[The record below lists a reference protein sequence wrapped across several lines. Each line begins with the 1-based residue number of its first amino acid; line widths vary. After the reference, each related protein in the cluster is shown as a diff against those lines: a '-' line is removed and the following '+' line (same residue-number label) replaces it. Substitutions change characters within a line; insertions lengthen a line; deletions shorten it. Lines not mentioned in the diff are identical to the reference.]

1 MLFALI
7 LCLLTAFAAPVAA
20 QETGTTDDG
29 ATAPADD
36 GAVDDGAGVS
46 DEGTQS
52 DEGTPSD
59 EGAVSDDGTAPTDD
73 GTSTSPETD
82 TTGGETPDGSG
93 QDPDALDDGTGV
105 PPLDSDTE
113 GTTLLPPCPTVD
125 DTTVDAADGDGP
137 PAESPSTDPAPDGQP
152 ETANGEAPAPDGCT
166 NLPVEDLPLPEGD
179 DELSGEAP
187 AERPDGEE
195 GDGWTQQPFQPTVVI
210 QDLVDAAQAKVDE
223 AREERVEHIARVRV
237 LRRRIKEL
245 EAQRDA
251 LDVAERTAAVELG
264 EVTDRLQLRA
274 TMAFVVGDNSRLGVA
289 TSNEE
294 ALRADAQAHVVEQIV
309 DDELALIDDYREL
322 RASLSDDALDVV
334 ARLGI
339 VEDLLDAAL
348 ADIDD
353 VDLRIQDLELEV
365 LAFSNGAQSFISGI
379 RFPIGG
385 TYSVPLIDSWGFPR
399 MMGTSDE
406 HWHEGIDI
414 FAPLGS
420 ELVATESGTITNV
433 GVGRLGGLKF
443 WLTGDSGTKWYYAHL
458 SDFAPGLAVGQRV
471 QAGDVLGYVG
481 NTGNALGTPYHLHLQ
496 MHPDGGDPANPYPIL
511 KAASDWERTARASAG
526 LPEIPE

>member
-1 MLFALI
+1 ML
-7 LCLLTAFAAPVAA
+7 
-20 QETGTTDDG
+20 DG
-29 ATAPADD
+29 EPA
-36 GAVDDGAGVS
+36 
-46 DEGTQS
+46 
-52 DEGTPSD
+52 
-59 EGAVSDDGTAPTDD
+59 
-73 GTSTSPETD
+73 
-82 TTGGETPDGSG
+82 
-93 QDPDALDDGTGV
+93 
-105 PPLDSDTE
+105 E
-113 GTTLLPPCPTVD
+113 GTTLLPPCPTTD
-125 DTTVDAADGDGP
+125 DASGDGT
-137 PAESPSTDPAPDGQP
+137 TDPVVTDTSVPDSD
-152 ETANGEAPAPDGCT
+152 APAGCT

-179 DELSGEAP
+179 DELSGEGP
-187 AERPDGEE
+187 SERPDGDD
-195 GDGWTQQPFQPTVVI
+195 GDGWAQQPFQPTVVI
-210 QDLVDAAQAKVDE
+210 QELVDAAQAKVDE
-223 AREERVEHIARVRV
+223 AQEERVEHIARVRV

-245 EAQRDA
+245 LAQRDA
-251 LDVAERTAAVELG
+251 LDAAERDAAVQLG

-274 TMAFVVGDNSRLGVA
+274 TLAFVVGDNSRLGVA
-289 TSNEE
+289 TSNED
-294 ALRADAQAHVVEQIV
+294 ALRADAQAHVVGQVVE
-309 DDELALIDDYREL
+309 DELELISDYREL

-385 TYSVPLIDSWGFPR
+385 NYGVPLIDSWGFPR
-399 MMGTSDE
+399 MLGTPDE

-458 SDFAPGLAVGQRV
+458 SDFAEGLAVGQRV

-481 NTGNALGTPYHLHLQ
+481 NTGNAVGTPYHLHLQ
-496 MHPDGGDPANPYPIL
+496 MHPGGGDPANPYPLL
-511 KAASDWERTARASAG
+511 KAASDWERSARASAG

>member
-7 LCLLTAFAAPVAA
+7 FCLLTAFAAPVAA
-20 QETGTTDDG
+20 QEGDGSEGDAVTETPTDPAPGEVGT
-29 ATAPADD
+29 ADD
-36 GAVDDGAGVS
+36 GDESPTGEGDTGTGTDDDS
-46 DEGTQS
+46 STGT
-52 DEGTPSD
+52 DPNEVPLLDGD
-59 EGAVSDDGTAPTDD
+59 AEGA
-73 GTSTSPETD
+73 
-82 TTGGETPDGSG
+82 
-93 QDPDALDDGTGV
+93 
-105 PPLDSDTE
+105 
-113 GTTLLPPCPTVD
+113 TLLPPCPTPD
-125 DTTVDAADGDGP
+125 DATEGDAGIDAPTTNPTTGEPVA
-137 PAESPSTDPAPDGQP
+137 PS
-152 ETANGEAPAPDGCT
+152 GCT
-166 NLPVEDLPLPEGD
+166 NLPVDELPLPEGD

-195 GDGWTQQPFQPTVVI
+195 GDGWRQQPFRPTIVI
-210 QDLVDAAQAKVDE
+210 QELVDAAQAKVDE
-223 AREERVEHIARVRV
+223 ASEERVDHIARVRV

-245 EAQRDA
+245 EAQRAA
-251 LDVAERTAAVELG
+251 LDSAERDAAIELG
-264 EVTDRLQLRA
+264 DVTDRLQLRA
-274 TMAFVVGDNSRLGVA
+274 TLAFVVGDNSRLGVA

-294 ALRADAQAHVVEQIV
+294 ALRADAQAHLVERVVE
-309 DDELALIDDYREL
+309 DELELIADYREL

-339 VEDLLDAAL
+339 VEELLDAAI
-348 ADIDD
+348 ADIDE

-385 TYSVPLIDSWGFPR
+385 NYGVPLIDSWGFPR
-399 MMGTSDE
+399 MLGTPDE

-458 SDFAPGLAVGQRV
+458 SDFATGLAVGQRV

-481 NTGNALGTPYHLHLQ
+481 NTGNAVGTPYHLHLQ
-496 MHPDGGDPANPYPIL
+496 MHPDGGDPANPYPLL
-511 KAASDWERTARASAG
+511 KAASDWERSARASVG